1 MKAFLT
7 LVRYRKRFI
16 YFALTAM
23 ALHRIP
29 LILSRKVKFHKALGC
44 GQGDTFSKQADWQQY
59 GLLAV
64 VDSASGTSALS
75 LSADAMRKKIYGSFI
90 TAWWKFFDCEI
101 CTLALQPIEGHGLW
115 DGKKAFGELP
125 VKSDYEGMIGI
136 LTRATIH
143 GSKRKRF
150 WEHVE
155 GASNDMRKADGYL
168 FSVGIGETPFLR
180 QATFSVWESKAKM
193 KQFAYSMPHHV
204 DVIQKTR
211 KENWYKEDMF
221 VRFKILR
228 TDGTIRGRKPLNI

>member
-1 MKAFLT
+1 MTAFLT
-7 LVRYRKRFI
+7 FARYKKRHI

-44 GQGDTFSKQADWQQY
+44 GQGDTFSKKADWQQY
-59 GLLAV
+59 GLLAIV
-64 VDSASGTSALS
+64 EDSLVINEPTLAIQQL
-75 LSADAMRKKIYGSFI
+75 RKKIYGRFV
-90 TAWWKFFDCEI
+90 TAWWKFFGCELY
-101 CTLALQPIEGHGLW
+101 TLVLKPIEGHGSW
-115 DGKKAFGELP
+115 DGEKPFGELP
-125 VKSDYEGMIGI
+125 VKTDYEGQIAV

-155 GASNDMRKADGYL
+155 GASNDMRKADGYI
-168 FSVGIGETPFLR
+168 FSIGVGETPFLK

-193 KQFAYSMPHHV
+193 KQFAYGMSHHV

-211 KENWYKEDMF
+211 KESWYKEDMF
-221 VRFKILR
+221 VRFRIER
-228 TDGTIRGRKPLNI
+228 AEGTIRGRQPLQ